1 MKKIWNGLKVRVTA
15 LPLFVLALMFL
26 LLPLGN
32 LVVKSFCLPEA
43 GTFTLQNY
51 RDIFTKA
58 IYLAAIKNSLK
69 LSFLSTAA
77 GLFISFITALAV
89 TQLAPKGQSRFMS
102 VLNMVSNFA
111 GLPLAFAFIVIM
123 GSSGVVIQIAEELGF
138 TLFSEFRL
146 YSEDGLLLLFIY
158 FQIPLGTLLLIPAF
172 QGIRP
177 EWKESAAIMRAN
189 PLQFWTKVGV
199 PVLIPSLTGTF
210 GMLFANALT
219 AYATA
224 YVLMTTN
231 YPLLPIK
238 IASMFTG
245 EMAQQEE
252 LGSALSIV
260 MMGIMLA
267 VIALSNLVK
276 NKLYYRGGGK
286 KA

>member
-1 MKKIWNGLKVRVTA
+1 MKNLLHDCKAKLTM
-15 LPLFVLALMFL
+15 LPLLILAVMFL
-26 LLPLGN
+26 ILPLVN
-32 LVVKSFCLPEA
+32 LVVKSFCVPGENV
-43 GTFTLQNY
+43 FTLNNY

-69 LSFLSTAA
+69 LSFLSTAI
-77 GLFISFITALAV
+77 GLVLSFITALAV
-89 TQLAPKGQSRFMS
+89 TVIAPKGQSRFMS
-102 VLNMVSNFA
+102 ILNMVSNFA

-123 GSSGVVIQIAEELGF
+123 GSSGVVIQITEELGLDF
-138 TLFSEFRL
+138 LSNFKL
-146 YSEDGLLLLFIY
+146 YSEDGLLLLFVY

-177 EWKESAAIMRAN
+177 EWKESAAIMRAT
-189 PLQFWTKVGV
+189 PFQFWTRVGV
-199 PVLIPSLTGTF
+199 PLLIPSLTGTF

-252 LGSALSIV
+252 MGSALSIV
-260 MMGIMLA
+260 MMVIMLT
-267 VIALSNLVK
+267 VIALSNLCK
-276 NKLYYRGGGK
+276 KKLYYKGGK
-286 KA
+286 LG

>member
-1 MKKIWNGLKVRVTA
+1 MKNLLHDCKAKLTM
-15 LPLFVLALMFL
+15 LPLLILAVMFL
-26 LLPLGN
+26 ILPLVN
-32 LVVKSFCLPEA
+32 LVVKSFCVPGENV
-43 GTFTLQNY
+43 FTLNNY

-69 LSFLSTAA
+69 LSFLSTAI
-77 GLFISFITALAV
+77 GLVLSFITALAV
-89 TQLAPKGQSRFMS
+89 TVIAPKGQSRFMS
-102 VLNMVSNFA
+102 ILNMVSNFA

-123 GSSGVVIQIAEELGF
+123 GSSGVVIQITEELGLDF
-138 TLFSEFRL
+138 LSNFKL
-146 YSEDGLLLLFIY
+146 YSEDGLLLLFVY

-177 EWKESAAIMRAN
+177 EWKESAAIMRAT
-189 PLQFWTKVGV
+189 PFQFWTRVGV
-199 PVLIPSLTGTF
+199 PLLIPSLTGTF

-252 LGSALSIV
+252 MGSALSIV
-260 MMGIMLA
+260 MMAIMLA
-267 VIALSNLVK
+267 VIALSNLCK
-276 NKLYYRGGGK
+276 KKLYYKGGK
-286 KA
+286 LG

>member
-1 MKKIWNGLKVRVTA
+1 MKNLLHDLRTKCTV
-15 LPLFVLALMFL
+15 LPLLILAVMFL
-26 LLPLGN
+26 ILPLVN
-32 LVVKSFCLPEA
+32 LVVKSFCVPGENV
-43 GTFTLQNY
+43 FTLNNY

-69 LSFLSTAA
+69 LSFLSTAI
-77 GLFISFITALAV
+77 GLVLSFITALAV
-89 TQLAPKGQSRFMS
+89 TVIAPKGQSRFMS
-102 VLNMVSNFA
+102 ILNMVSNFA

-123 GSSGVVIQIAEELGF
+123 GSSGVVIQITEELGLDF
-138 TLFSEFRL
+138 LSNFKL
-146 YSEDGLLLLFIY
+146 YSEDGLLLLFVY

-177 EWKESAAIMRAN
+177 EWKESAAIMRAT
-189 PLQFWTKVGV
+189 PFQFWTRVGV
-199 PVLIPSLTGTF
+199 PLLIPSLTGTF

-252 LGSALSIV
+252 MGSALSIV
-260 MMGIMLA
+260 MMAIMLA
-267 VIALSNLVK
+267 VIALSNLCK
-276 NKLYYRGGGK
+276 KKLYYKGGK
-286 KA
+286 LG

>member
-1 MKKIWNGLKVRVTA
+1 MKNLLHDCKAKLTM
-15 LPLFVLALMFL
+15 LPLLILAVMFL
-26 LLPLGN
+26 ILPLVN
-32 LVVKSFCLPEA
+32 LVVKSFCVPGENV
-43 GTFTLQNY
+43 FTLNNY

-58 IYLAAIKNSLK
+58 IYLATIKNSLK
-69 LSFLSTAA
+69 LSFLSTAI
-77 GLFISFITALAV
+77 GLVLSFITALAV
-89 TQLAPKGQSRFMS
+89 TVIAPKGQSRFMS
-102 VLNMVSNFA
+102 ILNMVSNFA

-123 GSSGVVIQIAEELGF
+123 GSSGVVIQITEELGLDF
-138 TLFSEFRL
+138 LSNFKL
-146 YSEDGLLLLFIY
+146 YSEDGLLLLFVY

-177 EWKESAAIMRAN
+177 EWKESAAIMRAT
-189 PLQFWTKVGV
+189 PFQFWTRVGV
-199 PVLIPSLTGTF
+199 PLLIPSLTGTF

-252 LGSALSIV
+252 MGSALSIV
-260 MMGIMLA
+260 MMAIMLA
-267 VIALSNLVK
+267 VIALSNLCK
-276 NKLYYRGGGK
+276 KKLYYKGGK
-286 KA
+286 LG

>member
-1 MKKIWNGLKVRVTA
+1 MKNLLHDCKAKLTM
-15 LPLFVLALMFL
+15 LPLLILAVMFL
-26 LLPLGN
+26 ILPLVN
-32 LVVKSFCLPEA
+32 LVVKSFCVPGENV
-43 GTFTLQNY
+43 FTLNNY

-69 LSFLSTAA
+69 LSFLSTAI
-77 GLFISFITALAV
+77 GLVLSFITALAV
-89 TQLAPKGQSRFMS
+89 TVIAPKGQSRFMS
-102 VLNMVSNFA
+102 ILNMVSNFA

-123 GSSGVVIQIAEELGF
+123 GSSGVVIQITEELGLDF
-138 TLFSEFRL
+138 LSNFKL
-146 YSEDGLLLLFIY
+146 YSEDGLLLLFVY

-177 EWKESAAIMRAN
+177 EWKESAAIMRAT
-189 PLQFWTKVGV
+189 PFQFWTRVGV
-199 PVLIPSLTGTF
+199 SLLIPSLTGTF

-252 LGSALSIV
+252 MGSALSIV
-260 MMGIMLA
+260 MMAIMLA
-267 VIALSNLVK
+267 VIALSNLCK
-276 NKLYYRGGGK
+276 KKLYYKGGK
-286 KA
+286 LG

>member
-1 MKKIWNGLKVRVTA
+1 MKNLLHDCKAKLTM
-15 LPLFVLALMFL
+15 LPLLILAVMFL
-26 LLPLGN
+26 ILPLVN
-32 LVVKSFCLPEA
+32 LVVKSFCVPGENV
-43 GTFTLQNY
+43 FTLNNY

-69 LSFLSTAA
+69 LSFLSTAI
-77 GLFISFITALAV
+77 GLVLSFITALAV
-89 TQLAPKGQSRFMS
+89 TVIAPKGQSRFMS
-102 VLNMVSNFA
+102 ILNMVSNFA

-123 GSSGVVIQIAEELGF
+123 GSSGVVIQITEELGLDF
-138 TLFSEFRL
+138 LSNFNL
-146 YSEDGLLLLFIY
+146 YSEDGLLLLFVY

-177 EWKESAAIMRAN
+177 EWKESAAIMRAT
-189 PLQFWTKVGV
+189 PLQFWTRVGV
-199 PVLIPSLTGTF
+199 PLLIPSLTGTF

-252 LGSALSIV
+252 MGSALSIV
-260 MMGIMLA
+260 MMAIMLA
-267 VIALSNLVK
+267 VIALSNLCK
-276 NKLYYRGGGK
+276 KKLYYKGGK
-286 KA
+286 LG

>member
-1 MKKIWNGLKVRVTA
+1 MKNLLHDCKAKLTM
-15 LPLFVLALMFL
+15 LPLLILAVMFL
-26 LLPLGN
+26 ILPLVN
-32 LVVKSFCLPEA
+32 LVVKSFCVPGENV
-43 GTFTLQNY
+43 FTLNNY

-58 IYLAAIKNSLK
+58 IYLATIKNSLK
-69 LSFLSTAA
+69 LSFLSTAI
-77 GLFISFITALAV
+77 GLVLSFITALAV
-89 TQLAPKGQSRFMS
+89 TVIAPKGQSRFMS
-102 VLNMVSNFA
+102 ILNMVSNFA

-123 GSSGVVIQIAEELGF
+123 GSSGVVIQITEELGLDF
-138 TLFSEFRL
+138 LSNFKL
-146 YSEDGLLLLFIY
+146 YSEDGLLLLFVY

-177 EWKESAAIMRAN
+177 EWKESAAIMRAT
-189 PLQFWTKVGV
+189 PFQFWTRVGV
-199 PVLIPSLTGTF
+199 PLLIPSLTGTF

-252 LGSALSIV
+252 MGSALSIV
-260 MMGIMLA
+260 MMAILLA
-267 VIALSNLVK
+267 VIALCNLCHK
-276 NKLYYRGGGK
+276 KLYYKGGK
-286 KA
+286 LG

>member
-1 MKKIWNGLKVRVTA
+1 MKNLLHDLKTKCTM
-15 LPLFVLALMFL
+15 LPLLILALMFL
-26 LLPLGN
+26 ILPLIN
-32 LVVKSFCLPEA
+32 LVVKSFCVPGENA
-43 GTFTLQNY
+43 FTLNNY
-51 RDIFTKA
+51 KDIFTKA

-69 LSFLSTAA
+69 LSFLSTVV
-77 GLFISFITALAV
+77 GLVLSFITALAITV
-89 TQLAPKGQSRFMS
+89 IAPKGRNRFMS
-102 VLNMVSNFA
+102 ILNMVSNFA

-123 GSSGVVIQIAEELGF
+123 GSSGVVIQITEELGLELLSGF
-138 TLFSEFRL
+138 KL

-177 EWKESAAIMRAN
+177 EWKESAAIMRAT
-189 PLQFWTKVGV
+189 PFQFWTRVGV
-199 PVLIPSLTGTF
+199 RLLIPSLTGTF

-252 LGSALSIV
+252 MGSALSIV
-260 MMGIMLA
+260 MMVIMLT
-267 VIALSNLVK
+267 VIALSNLCK
-276 NKLYYRGGGK
+276 KKLYYKGGK
-286 KA
+286 LG